1 MAQRLCLLLTIT
13 AWAGWAAGQSP
24 YCSFTPEHTLCGASG
39 LGPTCGSQVP
49 GRGVS
54 AQDAALILAQHNQLR
69 SRVAMGQEGRGAPGP
84 QPQAANMRQMEWDD
98 ELALVAQGHA
108 DQCIFEHEC
117 SDCRRVSR
125 FGVGQNLFISFQSN
139 FDTRI
144 QWGRAIKA
152 WYDEVAEFSPSAIQP
167 FQFSTPVGH
176 YTQMLWWSSYRV
188 GCGYTM
194 FQEDGW
200 WKKLYTCNYGPGGN
214 IILSQMY
221 RPGSPC
227 SACPAGTSCSLQYPG
242 LCGPAAAS
250 AFATNQVF
258 QQRTGPP
265 AVRPNFFPQFFAHN
279 QEAEQQEFEPAETE
293 FEPAEAE
300 EPQEQEF
307 IPFTG
312 IQPQVADLMPFL
324 QRAGMNTQVIRT
336 ASLASVQGIINN
348 LPGGL
353 RPIVLFRSGS
363 GHLTELDAHT
373 LLPLRRVGRS
383 TTTKL
388 PNKEPSVLL
397 TCDLDVSP
405 CNIKP
410 VGGVWSKGNTEAEG
424 NFNQVQLDAGEGSQ
438 VVVQQLVSAP
448 TTDAICVGL
457 SHWRSLMPEAEL
469 NGTLPDV
476 QIGVMPLRGEVSR
489 LSLAGASGVWEM
501 SRVSFNNITTPFQML
516 LTMGPTTDASKIAVD
531 ALQVTDGSCCMS
543 GEC

>member
-13 AWAGWAAGQSP
+13 AWAGWVAGQSP
-24 YCSFTPEHTLCGASG
+24 YCSFTPEHTLCRASG

-84 QPQAANMRQMEWDD
+84 QPQAANMRLMEWDD

-176 YTQMLWWSSYRV
+176 YTQMMWWSSFRV
-188 GCGYTM
+188 GCGFTM

-221 RPGSPC
+221 RRGSPC

-242 LCGPAAAS
+242 LCGGS
-250 AFATNQVF
+250 A
-258 QQRTGPP
+258 
-265 AVRPNFFPQFFAHN
+265 
-279 QEAEQQEFEPAETE
+279 
-293 FEPAEAE
+293 
-300 EPQEQEF
+300 
-307 IPFTG
+307 
-312 IQPQVADLMPFL
+312 
-324 QRAGMNTQVIRT
+324 
-336 ASLASVQGIINN
+336 
-348 LPGGL
+348 
-353 RPIVLFRSGS
+353 
-363 GHLTELDAHT
+363 
-373 LLPLRRVGRS
+373 
-383 TTTKL
+383 
-388 PNKEPSVLL
+388 
-397 TCDLDVSP
+397 
-405 CNIKP
+405 P
-410 VGGVWSKGNTEAEG
+410 VGHGQALGG
-424 NFNQVQLDAGEGSQ
+424 
-438 VVVQQLVSAP
+438 QQ
-448 TTDAICVGL
+448 
-457 SHWRSLMPEAEL
+457 HW
-469 NGTLPDV
+469 
-476 QIGVMPLRGEVSR
+476 
-489 LSLAGASGVWEM
+489 
-501 SRVSFNNITTPFQML
+501 
-516 LTMGPTTDASKIAVD
+516 
-531 ALQVTDGSCCMS
+531 
-543 GEC
+543 

>member
-1 MAQRLCLLLTIT
+1 MRLH
-13 AWAGWAAGQSP
+13 
-24 YCSFTPEHTLCGASG
+24 Y
-39 LGPTCGSQVP
+39 VP
-49 GRGVS
+49 GGRLVEE
-54 AQDAALILAQHNQLR
+54 ALHLQLR
-69 SRVAMGQEGRGAPGP
+69 SRRKHHSESDVPPGVAVLSLPRRNLLLPPVPRPLWRLSTRRPRPGLRGPTALVTARKPSPTRPTTTTTPLPAITPSP
-84 QPQAANMRQMEWDD
+84 QSPTPSTTRFSIPTTTPTSTTPVPPPRSTTPTATTSPPQATT
-98 ELALVAQGHA
+98 
-108 DQCIFEHEC
+108 
-117 SDCRRVSR
+117 S
-125 FGVGQNLFISFQSN
+125 
-139 FDTRI
+139 TRT
-144 QWGRAIKA
+144 A
-152 WYDEVAEFSPSAIQP
+152 SP
-167 FQFSTPVGH
+167 T
-176 YTQMLWWSSYRV
+176 TTSSP
-188 GCGYTM
+188 
-194 FQEDGW
+194 Q
-200 WKKLYTCNYGPGGN
+200 
-214 IILSQMY
+214 
-221 RPGSPC
+221 
-227 SACPAGTSCSLQYPG
+227 
-242 LCGPAAAS
+242 GPATTS

-265 AVRPNFFPQFFAHN
+265 AVRPNIFPQFFADN
-279 QEAEQQEFEPAETE
+279 QETEQQEFEPAETE
-293 FEPAEAE
+293 VEPAEVE

-312 IQPQVADLMPFL
+312 VQPQVSDLMPFL

-348 LPGGL
+348 LPVGL

-363 GHLTELDAHT
+363 GHLTELDAQT

-424 NFNQVQLDAGEGSQ
+424 NFNQVQLNAGEGSQ
-438 VVVQQLVSAP
+438 VVVQELVSAP

-457 SHWRSLMPEAEL
+457 SHWRSLLPEAEL

-489 LSLAGASGVWEM
+489 LPLAGASGVWEM

-516 LTMGPTTDASKIAVD
+516 LTLGPTMDASKVAVD